1 MGRIVGI
8 DLGTTN
14 SAVAYWNGSEAEI
27 IPNDRGSRITPSV
40 VALGE
45 EGDFLVGESALNQA
59 VIYPEHTVIGV
70 KRRMGSSHR
79 YELRGT
85 QLSPEEIS
93 AVIIRE
99 LRRHAEEYL
108 GESIHEAVITVPA
121 YFSEKQRRATIEAG
135 RMAGLRVRRILNEPT
150 AAALAYASREKSY
163 RNILVYDLGGGTF
176 DVTCLQQAGA
186 NFQVLSTAGDSKLG
200 GMDFSRLL
208 LKQVTESFAE
218 GSGLILAD
226 PVIQQ
231 QLFEMIERGKIELSS
246 REKTNIGFPFIGSD
260 GKPVHL
266 KQIINRT
273 DFNALIIDLVERS
286 LDLTAAALSEA
297 KLAPDEI
304 DSLVLSGGSSR
315 IPLVRQLLQQQ
326 IGCTHVSQVNPDEIV
341 ALGAAIQ
348 ASLLSE
354 QRDMFFRDVTAF
366 DLGVEIEEG
375 RFAPI
380 VRRNTPLPANAQ
392 RVFTT
397 VSDDQ
402 TAVELHVLQ
411 GIGDHIDEN
420 TSLGRFLLSGIHRGQ
435 RGAARIRVSF
445 SVDVDGLVTVQAA
458 DADTGVKETVTLSG
472 NTDAS
477 SAKQP
482 SIRSRV
488 QALTQRLESGCR
500 QFKHELD
507 DAFIQEARELCTLA
521 RRSVLQQNS
530 EAILQVQSALETL
543 LIEIHALGGISD
555 GAAN

>member
-555 GAAN
+555 GAPQ